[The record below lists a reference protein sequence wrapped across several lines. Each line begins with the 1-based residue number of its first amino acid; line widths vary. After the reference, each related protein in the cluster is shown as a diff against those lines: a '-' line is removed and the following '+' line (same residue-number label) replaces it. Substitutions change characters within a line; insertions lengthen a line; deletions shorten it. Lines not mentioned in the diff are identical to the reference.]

1 MPLSNKAGEG
11 FQNKIAQVVADAMGR
26 RLEYEW
32 RTYYQRG
39 LARSTINA
47 GRCEVLM
54 DLNSDFEQGLTTRPL
69 YRSTYVLVTRK
80 GLNVRPASLDDQALK
95 KLRLG
100 VFQSSPARQA
110 LYEHGISGEVQYLF
124 YDSATAP
131 EEHPGKLVERVAAN
145 QLDAAESWG
154 PVAGYYAQRNS
165 LGMVPLNTIDD
176 AVLEYSMA
184 WAVSR
189 KNADLRDALN
199 TALQQSAAK
208 IDEILRRYHVPL
220 VRCSDCVV
228 AGDLAS
234 HGPYVTPAPAST
246 APSPAASSQ
255 ELAQLQLRI
264 AEGADPNQ
272 ELSHALDAGDA
283 VRAAWLLRH
292 GADANHANLLGEP
305 PLHQAIRNQ
314 EPDLVGLLLDAGARL
329 EARDASGWTA
339 LMKAAWAND
348 AGSVGRLLA
357 KRAPVD
363 TVSSDGWSAL
373 ELAVSYADVGVVQ
386 ALLDKGANVRRA
398 NPTGF
403 TPVMFAV
410 ARDDP
415 AILEAVLARGAEVNH
430 ANQAGVTALMLAAAA
445 GREAVAKRLL
455 AAGADPSARNR
466 EGKTAAD
473 LAQARGDTALAR
485 RLAEARRPNDCV
497 TRRVHPDARR
507 SLRSKR
513 FVHAHVHPTLSRSFR
528 PRTAVRFDAQRGA
541 GGMRQGRTAGT
552 GRRCAATATA
562 GRQRTSACASGRQ
575 RSACV
580 LTRCCDAK
588 PCSRTC
594 AGSGHAGHAARHD
607 RADSQGARGQGHA
620 RTGRRR
626 QEDLFL
632 GRLQCLSRRDRR
644 RWHVPAVD
652 QRHLGVRQRRRHPAY
667 ADQ

>member
-1 MPLSNKAGEG
+1 MPANTPPPAPDPTVLRVCADPGNMPLSNKAGEG

-47 GRCEVLM
+47 GRCDLLM

-69 YRSTYVLVTRK
+69 YRSAYVLVTRK
-80 GLNVRPASLDDQALK
+80 GLNLVPTSLDDPALK

-145 QLDAAESWG
+145 ELDAAESWG
-154 PVAGYYAQRNS
+154 PVAGYYAARNS
-165 LGMVPLNTIDD
+165 LGVVPLNTIDD

-189 KNADLRDALN
+189 KNAALRDALN
-199 TALQQSAAK
+199 TALQDNAAK
-208 IDEILRRYHVPL
+208 IAEILRSYHVPL
-220 VRCSDCVV
+220 VGCSDCIV
-228 AGDLAS
+228 AGDLPS
-234 HGPYVTPAPAST
+234 HGPYTTPAAAPT

-264 AEGADPNQ
+264 ADGADPNQ
-272 ELSHALDAGDA
+272 ELAHALDAGDA

-292 GADANHANLLGEP
+292 GADANTPNLLGEP

-348 AGSVGRLLA
+348 AGSVTRLVG

-363 TVSSDGWSAL
+363 TVSGDGWSAL
-373 ELAVSYADVGVVQ
+373 DLAVSYADASVVQ
-386 ALLDKGANVRRA
+386 ALLAAGANVKRA
-398 NPTGF
+398 NAKGF

-415 AILEAVLARGAEVNH
+415 AILDALLARGADVGH

-445 GREAVAKRLL
+445 GRDDVAKRLL
-455 AAGADPSARNR
+455 AAGADPAARNR
-466 EGKTAAD
+466 GGKTAAT
-473 LAQARGDTALAR
+473 LAQDRGDAALAA
-485 RLAEARRPNDCV
+485 LLSEARRP
-497 TRRVHPDARR
+497 ARR
-507 SLRSKR
+507 
-513 FVHAHVHPTLSRSFR
+513 
-528 PRTAVRFDAQRGA
+528 
-541 GGMRQGRTAGT
+541 
-552 GRRCAATATA
+552 
-562 GRQRTSACASGRQ
+562 
-575 RSACV
+575 
-580 LTRCCDAK
+580 
-588 PCSRTC
+588 
-594 AGSGHAGHAARHD
+594 
-607 RADSQGARGQGHA
+607 
-620 RTGRRR
+620 
-626 QEDLFL
+626 
-632 GRLQCLSRRDRR
+632 
-644 RWHVPAVD
+644 
-652 QRHLGVRQRRRHPAY
+652 
-667 ADQ
+667 

>member
-1 MPLSNKAGEG
+1 MPPPAPDPHVLRVCADPGNMPLSNKAGEG

-47 GRCEVLM
+47 GRCDVLM
-54 DLNSDFEQGLTTRPL
+54 DLNSDFEQGLTTQPL
-69 YRSTYVLVTRK
+69 YRSAYVLVMRK
-80 GLNVRPASLDDQALK
+80 GLTLVPASLDDPALK

-110 LYEHGISGEVQYLF
+110 LYEHGISGDVQYLF

-145 QLDAAESWG
+145 ELDAAESWG
-154 PVAGYYAQRNS
+154 PVAGYYAQRS
-165 LGMVPLNTIDD
+165 GLGVVPLNTIDD

-199 TALQQSAAK
+199 TALQQSAVK
-208 IDEILRRYHVPL
+208 IAEILRSYHVPL

-234 HGPYVTPAPAST
+234 HGPYAVPTLAT
-246 APSPAASSQ
+246 KAPSPAASSQ

-264 AEGADPNQ
+264 ADGADPNQ
-272 ELSHALDAGDA
+272 ELAHALDAGDA
-283 VRAAWLLRH
+283 LRAAWLLRH
-292 GADANHANLLGEP
+292 GADANHPNLLGEP

-314 EPDLVGLLLDAGARL
+314 EPDLVSLLLDAGARL
-329 EARDASGWTA
+329 DARDASGWTA

-348 AGSVGRLLA
+348 ADSVVKLVG

-373 ELAVSYADVGVVQ
+373 DLAVSYADVGVVQ
-386 ALLDKGANVRRA
+386 ALLKAGANVRRA

-410 ARDDP
+410 ARDGP
-415 AILEAVLARGAEVNH
+415 AILDAVLARGAEVGH

-466 EGKTAAD
+466 DGKTAAA
-473 LAQARGDTALAR
+473 LAQARGDAALAT
-485 RLAEARRPNDCV
+485 LLTQAKRP
-497 TRRVHPDARR
+497 
-507 SLRSKR
+507 
-513 FVHAHVHPTLSRSFR
+513 SR
-528 PRTAVRFDAQRGA
+528 Q
-541 GGMRQGRTAGT
+541 
-552 GRRCAATATA
+552 
-562 GRQRTSACASGRQ
+562 
-575 RSACV
+575 
-580 LTRCCDAK
+580 
-588 PCSRTC
+588 
-594 AGSGHAGHAARHD
+594 
-607 RADSQGARGQGHA
+607 
-620 RTGRRR
+620 
-626 QEDLFL
+626 
-632 GRLQCLSRRDRR
+632 
-644 RWHVPAVD
+644 
-652 QRHLGVRQRRRHPAY
+652 
-667 ADQ
+667 

>member
-1 MPLSNKAGEG
+1 MRSTQGVGRARRQMSAGVRGITRHLRKVLVVCSLGLVAAGCTREPSSPTARASDSDAAHTAAPASTAAAASVQMPANTPPPAPDPTVLRVCADPGNMPLSNKAGEG

-47 GRCEVLM
+47 GRCDLLM

-69 YRSTYVLVTRK
+69 YRSAYVLVTRK
-80 GLNVRPASLDDQALK
+80 GLNLVPTSLDDPALK

-145 QLDAAESWG
+145 ELDAAESWG
-154 PVAGYYAQRNS
+154 PVAGYYAARNS
-165 LGMVPLNTIDD
+165 LGVVPLNTIDD

-189 KNADLRDALN
+189 KNAALRDALN
-199 TALQQSAAK
+199 TALQDNAAK
-208 IDEILRRYHVPL
+208 IAEILRSYHVPL
-220 VRCSDCVV
+220 VRCSDCIV
-228 AGDLAS
+228 AGDLPS
-234 HGPYVTPAPAST
+234 HGPYTTPAAAPT
-246 APSPAASSQ
+246 APSLAASSQ

-264 AEGADPNQ
+264 ADGADPNQ
-272 ELSHALDAGDA
+272 ELAHALDAGDA

-292 GADANHANLLGEP
+292 GADANTPNLLGEP

-348 AGSVGRLLA
+348 ADSVTRLVG

-363 TVSSDGWSAL
+363 TVSGDGWSAL
-373 ELAVSYADVGVVQ
+373 DLAVSYADASVVQ
-386 ALLDKGANVRRA
+386 ALLAAGANVKRA
-398 NPTGF
+398 NAKGF

-415 AILEAVLARGAEVNH
+415 AILDALLARGADVGH

-445 GREAVAKRLL
+445 GRDDVAKRLL
-455 AAGADPSARNR
+455 AAGADPAARNR
-466 EGKTAAD
+466 GGKTAAT
-473 LAQARGDTALAR
+473 LAQDRGDAALAA
-485 RLAEARRPNDCV
+485 LLSEARRP
-497 TRRVHPDARR
+497 ARR
-507 SLRSKR
+507 
-513 FVHAHVHPTLSRSFR
+513 
-528 PRTAVRFDAQRGA
+528 
-541 GGMRQGRTAGT
+541 
-552 GRRCAATATA
+552 
-562 GRQRTSACASGRQ
+562 
-575 RSACV
+575 
-580 LTRCCDAK
+580 
-588 PCSRTC
+588 
-594 AGSGHAGHAARHD
+594 
-607 RADSQGARGQGHA
+607 
-620 RTGRRR
+620 
-626 QEDLFL
+626 
-632 GRLQCLSRRDRR
+632 
-644 RWHVPAVD
+644 
-652 QRHLGVRQRRRHPAY
+652 
-667 ADQ
+667 

>member
-1 MPLSNKAGEG
+1 MTCTQGVGRAPRQLAAGVRGITRHLQQVLVLCSLGLVAAGCTREPSSPTARASHSDAASAAAPASTAAPATTPSAASAPPPTPDPHVLRVCADPGNMPLSNKAGEG

-47 GRCEVLM
+47 GRCDVLM
-54 DLNSDFEQGLTTRPL
+54 DLNSDFEQGLTTRPV
-69 YRSTYVLVTRK
+69 YRSAYVLVTRQ
-80 GLNVRPASLDDQALK
+80 GLSLRPTSLDDPALK

-145 QLDAAESWG
+145 TLDAAESWG
-154 PVAGYYAQRNS
+154 PVAGYYAQRS
-165 LGMVPLNTIDD
+165 GLGLVPLNTIDD

-208 IDEILRRYHVPL
+208 IAEILRRYHVPL
-220 VRCSDCVV
+220 VRCCDCVV
-228 AGDLAS
+228 AGELAS
-234 HGPYVTPAPAST
+234 HGPYVTPTPAST
-246 APSPAASSQ
+246 ARSPAASSQ

-264 AEGADPNQ
+264 ADGADPNQ
-272 ELSHALDAGDA
+272 ELAHALDAGDA

-292 GADANHANLLGEP
+292 GAGANHANLLGEP
-305 PLHQAIRNQ
+305 ALHQAIRNQ
-314 EPDLVGLLLDAGARL
+314 QPDLVGLLLDAGARL
-329 EARDASGWTA
+329 DARDASGWTA

-348 AGSVGRLLA
+348 ADSLSRLLA

-373 ELAVSYADVGVVQ
+373 DLAVSYADVAVVQ
-386 ALLDKGANVRRA
+386 ALLDKGASVRRA

-415 AILEAVLARGAEVNH
+415 AILDAVLARGAEVGH

-455 AAGADPSARNR
+455 AAGADPSACNR
-466 EGKTAAD
+466 DGKTAAD
-473 LAQARGDTALAR
+473 LAQARGDTALVT
-485 RLAEARRPNDCV
+485 LLTKARRP
-497 TRRVHPDARR
+497 AR
-507 SLRSKR
+507 
-513 FVHAHVHPTLSRSFR
+513 
-528 PRTAVRFDAQRGA
+528 
-541 GGMRQGRTAGT
+541 
-552 GRRCAATATA
+552 
-562 GRQRTSACASGRQ
+562 
-575 RSACV
+575 
-580 LTRCCDAK
+580 
-588 PCSRTC
+588 
-594 AGSGHAGHAARHD
+594 
-607 RADSQGARGQGHA
+607 
-620 RTGRRR
+620 
-626 QEDLFL
+626 E
-632 GRLQCLSRRDRR
+632 
-644 RWHVPAVD
+644 
-652 QRHLGVRQRRRHPAY
+652 
-667 ADQ
+667 

>member
-1 MPLSNKAGEG
+1 MPPPAPDPHVLRVCADPGNMPLSNKAGEG

-47 GRCEVLM
+47 GRCDVLM
-54 DLNSDFEQGLTTRPL
+54 DLNSDFEQGLTTQPL
-69 YRSTYVLVTRK
+69 YRSAYVLVMRK
-80 GLNVRPASLDDQALK
+80 GLTLVPASLDDPALK

-110 LYEHGISGEVQYLF
+110 LYEHGISGDVQYLF

-145 QLDAAESWG
+145 ELDAAESWG
-154 PVAGYYAQRNS
+154 PVAGYYAQCS
-165 LGMVPLNTIDD
+165 GLGVVPLNTIDD

-199 TALQQSAAK
+199 TALQQSAVK
-208 IDEILRRYHVPL
+208 IAEILRSYHVPL

-234 HGPYVTPAPAST
+234 HGPYAVPTLAT
-246 APSPAASSQ
+246 KAPSPAASSQ

-264 AEGADPNQ
+264 ADGADPNQ
-272 ELSHALDAGDA
+272 ELAHALDAGDA
-283 VRAAWLLRH
+283 LRVAWLLRH
-292 GADANHANLLGEP
+292 GADANHPNLLGEP

-314 EPDLVGLLLDAGARL
+314 EPDLVSLLLDAGARL
-329 EARDASGWTA
+329 DARDASGWTA

-348 AGSVGRLLA
+348 ADSVVKLVG

-373 ELAVSYADVGVVQ
+373 DLAVSYADVGVVQ
-386 ALLDKGANVRRA
+386 ALLKAGANVRRA

-415 AILEAVLARGAEVNH
+415 AILDAVLARGAEVGH

-466 EGKTAAD
+466 DGKTAAA
-473 LAQARGDTALAR
+473 LAQARGDTALAT
-485 RLAEARRPNDCV
+485 LLTQAKRP
-497 TRRVHPDARR
+497 
-507 SLRSKR
+507 
-513 FVHAHVHPTLSRSFR
+513 SR
-528 PRTAVRFDAQRGA
+528 Q
-541 GGMRQGRTAGT
+541 
-552 GRRCAATATA
+552 
-562 GRQRTSACASGRQ
+562 
-575 RSACV
+575 
-580 LTRCCDAK
+580 
-588 PCSRTC
+588 
-594 AGSGHAGHAARHD
+594 
-607 RADSQGARGQGHA
+607 
-620 RTGRRR
+620 
-626 QEDLFL
+626 
-632 GRLQCLSRRDRR
+632 
-644 RWHVPAVD
+644 
-652 QRHLGVRQRRRHPAY
+652 
-667 ADQ
+667 

>member
-1 MPLSNKAGEG
+1 MRSRQGVASAYRQLAAGMRGMSRRLRQLLVLCSLGLVAAGCTREPSSPAARASSSEAASTAASPPASTAASTPLPVPDPHVLRVCADPGNMPLSNKAGEG

-47 GRCEVLM
+47 GRCDVLM

-69 YRSTYVLVTRK
+69 YRSAYVLVTRK
-80 GLNVRPASLDDQALK
+80 GLNLVPTSLDDPGLK

-110 LYEHGISGEVQYLF
+110 LYEHGITGEVQYLF

-145 QLDAAESWG
+145 ELDAAESWG
-154 PVAGYYAQRNS
+154 PVAGYYAQRS
-165 LGMVPLNTIDD
+165 GLGVVPLNTIDD
-176 AVLEYSMA
+176 SVLEYSMA

-199 TALQQSAAK
+199 AAMQQSAAK
-208 IDEILRRYHVPL
+208 IAQILRSYHVPL

-234 HGPYVTPAPAST
+234 HGPYATPTRASK

-264 AEGADPNQ
+264 ADGADPNQ
-272 ELSHALDAGDA
+272 ELAHALDAGDG

-292 GADANHANLLGEP
+292 GADANRPNLLGEP

-314 EPDLVGLLLDAGARL
+314 EPDLVSLLLDAGARL
-329 EARDASGWTA
+329 DARDSGGWTA

-348 AGSVGRLLA
+348 ADSVAKLLG

-363 TVSSDGWSAL
+363 TVSGDGWSAL

-386 ALLDKGANVRRA
+386 ALLAAGANVRRA

-415 AILEAVLARGAEVNH
+415 AILDAVLARGADVGH

-445 GREAVAKRLL
+445 GRESVAKRLL

-466 EGKTAAD
+466 DGKTAAA
-473 LAQARGDTALAR
+473 LAKARGDTALAT
-485 RLAEARRPNDCV
+485 LLTQARP
-497 TRRVHPDARR
+497 P
-507 SLRSKR
+507 
-513 FVHAHVHPTLSRSFR
+513 SR
-528 PRTAVRFDAQRGA
+528 Q
-541 GGMRQGRTAGT
+541 
-552 GRRCAATATA
+552 
-562 GRQRTSACASGRQ
+562 
-575 RSACV
+575 
-580 LTRCCDAK
+580 
-588 PCSRTC
+588 
-594 AGSGHAGHAARHD
+594 
-607 RADSQGARGQGHA
+607 
-620 RTGRRR
+620 
-626 QEDLFL
+626 
-632 GRLQCLSRRDRR
+632 
-644 RWHVPAVD
+644 
-652 QRHLGVRQRRRHPAY
+652 
-667 ADQ
+667 

>member
-47 GRCEVLM
+47 GRCDVLM

-80 GLNVRPASLDDQALK
+80 GVNVRPASLDDPALK

-154 PVAGYYAQRNS
+154 LVAGYYAQRNS

-189 KNADLRDALN
+189 KNAELRDALN
-199 TALQQSAAK
+199 TALQQSAAA
-208 IDEILRRYHVPL
+208 ISEILRRYHVPL

-339 LMKAAWAND
+339 L
-348 AGSVGRLLA
+348 
-357 KRAPVD
+357 
-363 TVSSDGWSAL
+363 

-410 ARDDP
+410 ARDDL

-485 RLAEARRPNDCV
+485 RLAEARRPA
-497 TRRVHPDARR
+497 P
-507 SLRSKR
+507 K
-513 FVHAHVHPTLSRSFR
+513 
-528 PRTAVRFDAQRGA
+528 
-541 GGMRQGRTAGT
+541 
-552 GRRCAATATA
+552 
-562 GRQRTSACASGRQ
+562 
-575 RSACV
+575 
-580 LTRCCDAK
+580 
-588 PCSRTC
+588 
-594 AGSGHAGHAARHD
+594 
-607 RADSQGARGQGHA
+607 
-620 RTGRRR
+620 
-626 QEDLFL
+626 
-632 GRLQCLSRRDRR
+632 
-644 RWHVPAVD
+644 
-652 QRHLGVRQRRRHPAY
+652 
-667 ADQ
+667 